1 MNNVLQPNFRNC
13 SRDIAAYGKHFGF
26 QQWSGFQLSAQW
38 LSFYEFPREVWCV
51 STGHVTTAM
60 LNQARQVRMRDVLHR
75 ADLAPYANVLT
86 GIEVQLQCYI
96 VTRRY
101 AVWPRNSGCPEN
113 YSLTTNANLGT
124 DDVAPTQRSFY
135 ICRDKLEDRP
145 MDSHTIY
152 HVSGRPCLRFLS
164 QNLGFNTDAS

>member
-1 MNNVLQPNFRNC
+1 MCLPATSQPPC
-13 SRDIAAYGKHFGF
+13 SISRARFGC
-26 QQWSGFQLSAQW
+26 AI
-38 LSFYEFPREVWCV
+38 
-51 STGHVTTAM
+51 
-60 LNQARQVRMRDVLHR
+60 VLHR
-75 ADLAPYANVLT
+75 ADLAPYANILT
-86 GIEVQLQCYI
+86 GIEVQLQGYI

-113 YSLTTNANLGT
+113 YSLTTNANFGT

-152 HVSGRPCLRFLS
+152 HVSGRACLRLPFTESPKRSANPVHLVAAM
-164 QNLGFNTDAS
+164 LRAGCRWVP